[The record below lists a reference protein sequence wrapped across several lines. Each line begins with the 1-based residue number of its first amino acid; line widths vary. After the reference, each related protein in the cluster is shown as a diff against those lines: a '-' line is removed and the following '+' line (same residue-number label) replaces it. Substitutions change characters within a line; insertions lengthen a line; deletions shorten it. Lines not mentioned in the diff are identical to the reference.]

1 MGKGG
6 AALTKALTEEER
18 RCLYWLT
25 RMPGFGAVTI
35 DKIWNDFQ
43 DKTSIYNIEGRVLQ
57 KRGVLRSSQTETFD
71 FFRKSEIRRQIRDEF
86 NELAARDIRFVTPF
100 DRGYPQ
106 KLQYISGKP
115 MGLYCKGKLPDN
127 EQSSVAIVGARECSS
142 YGSHVAKVLGKE
154 LSSQGIQVISGL
166 ALGIDGAAHRGALEA
181 GKPTFGVLGS
191 GINVCYPRENYLLYE
206 NMEKT
211 GGILSEYGLGEKP
224 RPGNFPMRNRIISG
238 MADIVIVVEAR
249 EKSGSL
255 ITAEIALEQG
265 KDVFAV
271 PGRITDMLSTG
282 CNRLIQ
288 SGAFPLLQADDILDY
303 FEIKHGKITG
313 IQEKK
318 QKGLAKKEKKVY
330 ICLDLQPK
338 FIEEIV
344 KESGLPMHECVGIL
358 LDLEMEGYVVQEA
371 NHYYRKNCE

>member
-1 MGKGG
+1 MYKRQQNAQSSEEVDPKAIRKELGIKAKLFGYSQAELEKKAAGEKVFPHVFGTDMYGRDILVRVMYG
-6 AALTKALTEEER
+6 ARVSMAVGICAAFLVLII
-18 RCLYWLT
+18 
-25 RMPGFGAVTI
+25 GAVYG
-35 DKIWNDFQ
+35 
-43 DKTSIYNIEGRVLQ
+43 S
-57 KRGVLRSSQTETFD
+57 
-71 FFRKSEIRRQIRDEF
+71 
-86 NELAARDIRFVTPF
+86 
-100 DRGYPQ
+100 
-106 KLQYISGKP
+106 ISG
-115 MGLYCKGKLPDN
+115 YCGGKVDAVMQRIV
-127 EQSSVAIVGARECSS
+127 ESVS
-142 YGSHVAKVLGKE
+142 YTHL
-154 LSSQGIQVISGL
+154 
-166 ALGIDGAAHRGALEA
+166 
-181 GKPTFGVLGS
+181 
-191 GINVCYPRENYLLYE
+191 
-206 NMEKT
+206 
-211 GGILSEYGLGEKP
+211 LGEKP

-303 FEIKHGKITG
+303 FGIKHGKITG

-358 LDLEMEGYVVQEA
+358 LDLELEGYIVQEA
-371 NHYYRKNCE
+371 NHYYRKKL